1 MKKRITIK
9 IKGHKVTC
17 RHSNLTDAELYRLI
31 GRECKHLQRIPSRCK
46 VYRRTKLVLG
56 LNAFG
61 KRLGYVFK
69 AIRTACSPSFQ
80 EVDRRQDTSRGL
92 LELSTTA
99 ERFAR

>member
-1 MKKRITIK
+1 MAKKITIK
-9 IKGHKVTC
+9 IKGHNVICK
-17 RHSNLTDAELYRLI
+17 HNNLTDAELVNLI
-31 GRECKHLQRIPSRCK
+31 GKHCAYLQKSPARRK
-46 VYRRTKLVLG
+46 VYRRTKLALDFRA
-56 LNAFG
+56 LG